1 MIKLIACDL
10 DGTVFDDQKN
20 IDSDLKEVT
29 DRIKEKGIRFTVVSG
44 RNHDLLKHVVE
55 YFDLDTPYMTNNG
68 ANIYL
73 KDDCVHTDA
82 IPEEA
87 INEAAKILYDHDVVF
102 RIYADDG
109 IYQNGN
115 SDFFRVRIK
124 SLTKPL
130 LDYDPAADY
139 RGRNAVKITV
149 DFEDREDKAPA
160 IAKQIKS
167 FAGTDFFKVE
177 DHVYC
182 VNSITANKGEALN
195 RVCELIGID
204 IAEAMAFGDS
214 ENDLPMLQRAG
225 VGVAMANGEQIAK
238 QKADYVTP
246 DDNNHNGVS
255 SFLKEFFK
263 DIL

>member
-1 MIKLIACDL
+1 MIRLIACDL
-10 DGTVFDDQKN
+10 DGTVFDDEKN

-29 DRIKEKGIRFTVVSG
+29 DRLKKKGIRFTVVSG

-73 KDDCVHTDA
+73 KDECVHTDA

-87 INEAAKILYDHDVVF
+87 INEAARILYDNDVVF

-109 IYQNGN
+109 IYQNGD
-115 SDFFRVRIK
+115 SDFFRVRVK
-124 SLTKPL
+124 HLSKPL
-130 LDYDPAADY
+130 VDYDPQGDY
-139 RGRNAVKITV
+139 RGTNAVKITA
-149 DFEDREDKAPA
+149 DFEDREDKAED
-160 IAKQIKS
+160 IAKAIKS

-177 DHVYC
+177 DHVY
-182 VNSITANKGEALN
+182 SITANKGEALN
-195 RVCELIGID
+195 RVCDLIGID
-204 IAEAMAFGDS
+204 ITEAMAFGDS

-225 VGVAMANGEQIAK
+225 VGVAMANGEDIVKA
-238 QKADYVTP
+238 KADYVAG
-246 DDNNHNGVS
+246 DNNHNGVS
-255 SFLKEFFK
+255 SFLKEYFK